1 MAGLREMTAAE
12 FLRVMIHKGRMRGTI
27 VIGRRMLRLS
37 SIWRQYYF
45 DLEVNFGYVSNQ
57 EILKSEGHVLAAGSQ
72 LNSNILD
79 PTTTHA
85 ISTLQALKFASDI
98 GFHKIVLEGDS
109 FTVIKKLRSFVEDIS
124 FLTAVISEAK
134 ARLGD
139 FHVSYCSFV
148 LRMANQI
155 AHAMAKEGWNVA

>member
-1 MAGLREMTAAE
+1 MPESGA
-12 FLRVMIHKGRMRGTI
+12 HD
-27 VIGRRMLRLS
+27 IGYDSQRSNERNDSDWTTDAS
-37 SIWRQYYF
+37 SEF
-45 DLEVNFGYVSNQ
+45 DLESYCEVASFLWWIC
-57 EILKSEGHVLAAGSQ
+57 ETGSQ